1 LSHDWILREP
11 TRIPL
16 ACKCFNQILQNILF
30 PSWDI
35 FLLSLHFQYP
45 FSVLCLINQKNR
57 ISSAMGQ
64 ATRSITALFCKKNLE
79 KALMVNFFWRAKDWL
94 KNYQKKGFQGAIMNG
109 MCLEKYYLCEMNI
122 SDQLVGFVHFD
133 PSPLEASH
141 LAFTL
146 LFVADLQILFIVVQ
160 QIHFLNKGRKKVF
173 GLNKNKGQSIINSF
187 FFYMIKKSQR

>member
-1 LSHDWILREP
+1 
-11 TRIPL
+11 
-16 ACKCFNQILQNILF
+16 
-30 PSWDI
+30 
-35 FLLSLHFQYP
+35 
-45 FSVLCLINQKNR
+45 
-57 ISSAMGQ
+57 
-64 ATRSITALFCKKNLE
+64 
-79 KALMVNFFWRAKDWL
+79 
-94 KNYQKKGFQGAIMNG
+94 
-109 MCLEKYYLCEMNI
+109 MNI